1 MPKFVGSYRCLHV
14 IVGFRVSV
22 VVAVLGTRALV
33 SLSTA
38 QVGVVGMAMSF
49 SQTPQ
54 SETNPNG
61 QANRLY
67 VSHASPFGSFGSGAQ
82 CV

>member
-1 MPKFVGSYRCLHV
+1 LQV
-14 IVGFRVSV
+14 IAGFQEFV

-38 QVGVVGMAMSF
+38 QVEIGQGKATSF
-49 SQTPQ
+49 GQAPQ
-54 SETNPNG
+54 SEANTNS

>member
-1 MPKFVGSYRCLHV
+1 MQV
-14 IVGFRVSV
+14 IAGFQEFV

-38 QVGVVGMAMSF
+38 QVGVAGMATSF
-49 SQTPQ
+49 GQAPQ
-54 SETNPNG
+54 PEADAYG